1 MQCLTICNMLLQGLK
16 LFRMLR
22 DDSYLQAMLSI
33 VSSFYTLHVL
43 PAQPPPDNMFFQL
56 QSYQAFLH
64 STMNVAA
71 SAVPVAYFDTQ
82 QLMTA
87 SDNQQLILE

>member
-1 MQCLTICNMLLQGLK
+1 MLLQGLK

-22 DDSYLQAMLSI
+22 DDRYLEAMLSI
-33 VSSFYTLHVL
+33 VSNFYTLHVL
-43 PAQPPPDNMFFQL
+43 PAQPPPANMFFQL

-64 STMNVAA
+64 STTHVAA
-71 SAVPVAYFDTQ
+71 SAAPVASFDTQ

-87 SDNQQLILE
+87 SDNLQLILE

>member
-1 MQCLTICNMLLQGLK
+1 MHILQQGLK

-43 PAQPPPDNMFFQL
+43 PAQPPPANMFFQL

-71 SAVPVAYFDTQ
+71 SAVPVACFDTQ
-82 QLMTA
+82 QLMAA
-87 SDNQQLILE
+87 SDNQQLFLE

>member
-1 MQCLTICNMLLQGLK
+1 MLLQGLK

-33 VSSFYTLHVL
+33 VSSFYTLYVL
-43 PAQPPPDNMFFQL
+43 PAQPPPANMFFL
-56 QSYQAFLH
+56 HHSYQAFLH
-64 STMNVAA
+64 STINVAA
-71 SAVPVAYFDTQ
+71 SAVPVAFFDTQ

-87 SDNQQLILE
+87 PDNQQLILE